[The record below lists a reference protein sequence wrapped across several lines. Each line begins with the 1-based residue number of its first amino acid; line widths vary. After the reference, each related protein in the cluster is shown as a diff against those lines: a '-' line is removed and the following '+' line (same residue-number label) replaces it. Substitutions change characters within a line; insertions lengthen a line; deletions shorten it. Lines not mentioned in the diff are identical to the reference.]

1 MPHQPGHTW
10 GDLGMDAIDFG
21 KNLFGLNQGGGGF
34 LGSTGAGLLGAIGQA
49 ALGQQGIKDL
59 AEARRGYQTQLRGD
73 KYFGEMEGGILGEL
87 DRQTQ
92 FKPFTVTT
100 GTGQQAVAKP
110 TGLDLQLT
118 QPERNL
124 QNSLLGFSQE
134 AFNILGSEDK
144 REEEQTNLINML
156 TQTPEARRQQQT
168 NLVNMLTSTPEARR
182 QQQTGLINMLTQTPE
197 QREQD
202 QTSVINM
209 LTQSPE
215 ARATR
220 EQQLFDRLEAMQEP
234 GRERARLGLEERLVN
249 QGRSGVR
256 SAMFGGTPEEL
267 AQAKAIEEQRSR
279 NVLGAMDQARAE
291 QALGSQQ
298 TLQGLQEFRNRMN
311 LGSQVTLQ
319 GLQEARAQEALD
331 SQQTLQ
337 GLQESR
343 AEQALG
349 SQQTLQGLQE
359 LRGRLGLAGELGLRS
374 IPAAYTPQAGL
385 LSALNPM
392 LQMNRNQVA
401 LDLGRGELFGGLA
414 ESGLEADLGIRAL
427 ENALRQQQYKGLF
440 DLLAAERSGQGG
452 GTTTTTTSDGGNLFS
467 NLIGQI
473 RDFGAYPGATY
484 P

>member
-1 MPHQPGHTW
+1 MEEF
-10 GDLGMDAIDFG
+10 L
-21 KNLFGLNQGGGGF
+21 KNLFGQNSGGF
-34 LGSTGAGLLGAIGQA
+34 FGSDGAGLLGALGQA
-49 ALGQQGIKDL
+49 GLGQQGISDL
-59 AEARRGYQTQLRGD
+59 AEARRDYQTQLRGD
-73 KYFGEMEGGILGEL
+73 MPFSEMEGGILGEL
-87 DRQTQ
+87 GRQTQ

-100 GTGQQAVAKP
+100 GTGQRAGVTP
-110 TGLDLQLT
+110 TSLDLQLT
-118 QPERNL
+118 QPEQNL
-124 QNSLLGFSQE
+124 QSSLLGFGQDMFS
-134 AFNILGSEDK
+134 FLSDPTK
-144 REEEQTNLINML
+144 REEDQTAVINML
-156 TQTPEARRQQQT
+156 TQT
-168 NLVNMLTSTPEARR
+168 
-182 QQQTGLINMLTQTPE
+182 
-197 QREQD
+197 
-202 QTSVINM
+202 
-209 LTQSPE
+209 PE

-220 EQQLFDRLEAMQEP
+220 EQQLFDRLEAIQAPE
-234 GRERARLGLEERLVN
+234 RERARLGLEERLVN

-291 QALGSQQ
+291 QALSSQQ
-298 TLQGLQEFRNRMN
+298 TLQGLQEFRNRMAT
-311 LGSQVTLQ
+311 GGQ
-319 GLQEARAQEALD
+319 
-331 SQQTLQ
+331 
-337 GLQESR
+337 
-343 AEQALG
+343 
-349 SQQTLQGLQE
+349 
-359 LRGRLGLAGELGLRS
+359 LGLSA

-392 LQMNRNQVA
+392 LQLNRNQVA

-440 DLLAAERSGQGG
+440 DLLAAERAGQSG

>member
-1 MPHQPGHTW
+1 MTHI
-10 GDLGMDAIDFG
+10 LGLEHSISGIANQAQSG
-21 KNLFGLNQGGGGF
+21 LTNLFGLGDDGGGF
-34 LGSTGAGLLGAIGQA
+34 FGSTGAGLLGALGQA

-118 QPERNL
+118 QPEQNL
-124 QNSLLGFSQE
+124 QNSLLGFGQQ
-134 AFNILGSEDK
+134 AFDLLGSPEE
-144 REEEQTNLINML
+144 REEEQSNLIRMIAETPETREADQTAVINML
-156 TQTPEARRQQQT
+156 TQTPT
-168 NLVNMLTSTPEARR
+168 
-182 QQQTGLINMLTQTPE
+182 
-197 QREQD
+197 
-202 QTSVINM
+202 
-209 LTQSPE
+209 

-220 EQQLFDRLEAMQEP
+220 EQEIFDRLEAMQAPE
-234 GRERARLGLEERLVN
+234 RERARLALEQRLVN

-267 AQAKAIEEQRSR
+267 AQAKAIEEQKSR

-291 QALGSQQ
+291 QALSSQQ
-298 TLQGLQEFRNRMN
+298 TLQGL
-311 LGSQVTLQ
+311 G
-319 GLQEARAQEALD
+319 EARA
-331 SQQTLQ
+331 
-337 GLQESR
+337 R
-343 AEQALG
+343 QALLG
-349 SQQTLQGLQE
+349 QQTLQGLQE
-359 LRGRLGLAGELGLRS
+359 LRGRLGLAGQLGLQA

-392 LQMNRNQVA
+392 LQLNRNQVA
-401 LDLGRGELFGGLA
+401 LDLGRGQLFGGLA

-440 DLLAAERSGQGG
+440 DLLAAERAGQGG
-452 GTTTTTTSDGGNLFS
+452 GGGTQDTPNVPGVFNYLPPLPTISGHSRTWYGRRTSNKHPGG
-467 NLIGQI
+467 
-473 RDFGAYPGATY
+473 
-484 P
+484 

>member
-1 MPHQPGHTW
+1 MPHKPDHSW

-134 AFNILGSEDK
+134 AFNILGSPEE

-156 TQTPEARRQQQT
+156 TQTPEAR
-168 NLVNMLTSTPEARR
+168 
-182 QQQTGLINMLTQTPE
+182 
-197 QREQD
+197 
-202 QTSVINM
+202 
-209 LTQSPE
+209 
-215 ARATR
+215 ATR
-220 EQQLFDRLEAMQEP
+220 EQQLFDRLEAIQAPE
-234 GRERARLGLEERLVN
+234 RERARLNLEERLVN

-291 QALGSQQ
+291 QALS
-298 TLQGLQEFRNRMN
+298 
-311 LGSQVTLQ
+311 
-319 GLQEARAQEALD
+319 
-331 SQQTLQ
+331 
-337 GLQESR
+337 
-343 AEQALG
+343 

-359 LRGRLGLAGELGLRS
+359 LRGRLGLAGQLGLQA

-392 LQMNRNQVA
+392 LQLNRNQVA

-440 DLLAAERSGQGG
+440 DLLAAERAGQGG

>member
-1 MPHQPGHTW
+1 
-10 GDLGMDAIDFG
+10 
-21 KNLFGLNQGGGGF
+21 
-34 LGSTGAGLLGAIGQA
+34 
-49 ALGQQGIKDL
+49 
-59 AEARRGYQTQLRGD
+59 
-73 KYFGEMEGGILGEL
+73 
-87 DRQTQ
+87 
-92 FKPFTVTT
+92 
-100 GTGQQAVAKP
+100 
-110 TGLDLQLT
+110 
-118 QPERNL
+118 
-124 QNSLLGFSQE
+124 
-134 AFNILGSEDK
+134 
-144 REEEQTNLINML
+144 
-156 TQTPEARRQQQT
+156 
-168 NLVNMLTSTPEARR
+168 MLTSTPEARR
-182 QQQTGLINMLTQTPE
+182 QQQTGLINMLSQTPE

-298 TLQGLQEFRNRMN
+298 TLQGLQE
-311 LGSQVTLQ
+311 
-319 GLQEARAQEALD
+319 
-331 SQQTLQ
+331 
-337 GLQESR
+337 
-343 AEQALG
+343 
-349 SQQTLQGLQE
+349 

-392 LQMNRNQVA
+392 LQLNRNQVA
-401 LDLGRGELFGGLA
+401 RDLGRGELFGGLA

-440 DLLAAERSGQGG
+440 DLLAAERGGQSG
-452 GTTTTTTSDGGNLFS
+452 GTQADSGFRFYNVPGLPAQSDPFDVKNIVAGLLPN
-467 NLIGQI
+467 
-473 RDFGAYPGATY
+473 
-484 P
+484 

>member
-1 MPHQPGHTW
+1 MPHEPDHSW

-134 AFNILGSEDK
+134 AFNILGSPEQ
-144 REEEQTNLINML
+144 REQEQTNLINML
-156 TQTPEARRQQQT
+156 TQTPT
-168 NLVNMLTSTPEARR
+168 
-182 QQQTGLINMLTQTPE
+182 
-197 QREQD
+197 
-202 QTSVINM
+202 
-209 LTQSPE
+209 

-220 EQQLFDRLEAMQEP
+220 EQEIFDRLEDMQAPE
-234 GRERARLGLEERLVN
+234 RERARLGLEQRLVN

-267 AQAKAIEEQRSR
+267 ALAKAVEEQKSR

-291 QALGSQQ
+291 QALS
-298 TLQGLQEFRNRMN
+298 
-311 LGSQVTLQ
+311 
-319 GLQEARAQEALD
+319 
-331 SQQTLQ
+331 
-337 GLQESR
+337 
-343 AEQALG
+343 

-359 LRGRLGLAGELGLRS
+359 LRGRLGLAGELGLRA

-392 LQMNRNQVA
+392 LQLNRNQVA
-401 LDLGRGELFGGLA
+401 LDLGRGQLFGGLA

-440 DLLAAERSGQGG
+440 DLLAAERAGQGG
-452 GTTTTTTSDGGNLFS
+452 GTTTTTTSNDDGNFFENVFS
-467 NLIGQI
+467 RFIPS
-473 RDFGAYPGATY
+473 YPNS
-484 P
+484 

>member
-1 MPHQPGHTW
+1 MAFHDGIS
-10 GDLGMDAIDFG
+10 DALG
-21 KNLFGLNQGGGGF
+21 NF
-34 LGSTGAGLLGAIGQA
+34 LGTPASGLLGALGQA
-49 ALGQQGIKDL
+49 GLGAKGISDL
-59 AEARRGYQTQLRGD
+59 AEARRDYQADLRGD
-73 KYFGEMEGGILGEL
+73 QDFSDMGGGILGEL
-87 DRQTQ
+87 GRQTE

-100 GTGQQAVAKP
+100 GTGQKAATTVNEFGQP

-118 QPERNL
+118 QPEQNL
-124 QNSLLGFSQE
+124 QNSLLGFGQQ
-134 AFNILGSEDK
+134 AFDILGSPEQ
-144 REEEQTNLINML
+144 REQEQTNLINML
-156 TQTPEARRQQQT
+156 TQT
-168 NLVNMLTSTPEARR
+168 
-182 QQQTGLINMLTQTPE
+182 
-197 QREQD
+197 
-202 QTSVINM
+202 
-209 LTQSPE
+209 PE

-298 TLQGLQEFRNRMN
+298 TLQGLQE
-311 LGSQVTLQ
+311 
-319 GLQEARAQEALD
+319 
-331 SQQTLQ
+331 
-337 GLQESR
+337 
-343 AEQALG
+343 
-349 SQQTLQGLQE
+349 
-359 LRGRLGLAGELGLRS
+359 LRGRLGLAGELGLRA

-392 LQMNRNQVA
+392 LQLNRNQVA

>member
-1 MPHQPGHTW
+1 MPHKPDHSW

-49 ALGQQGIKDL
+49 ALGQEGIKDL

-118 QPERNL
+118 QPEQNL

-134 AFNILGSEDK
+134 AFNILGSPEE
-144 REEEQTNLINML
+144 REKEQTNLINML
-156 TQTPEARRQQQT
+156 TQT
-168 NLVNMLTSTPEARR
+168 
-182 QQQTGLINMLTQTPE
+182 
-197 QREQD
+197 
-202 QTSVINM
+202 
-209 LTQSPE
+209 PE

-220 EQQLFDRLEAMQEP
+220 EQQLFDRLEAIQAPE
-234 GRERARLGLEERLVN
+234 RERARLNLEQRLVN

-267 AQAKAIEEQRSR
+267 ALAKAVEEQRSR

-291 QALGSQQ
+291 QALSSQQ
-298 TLQGLQEFRNRMN
+298 TLQGLQEMRNRSA
-311 LGSQVTLQ
+311 LAGQL
-319 GLQEARAQEALD
+319 GLQA
-331 SQQTLQ
+331 
-337 GLQESR
+337 
-343 AEQALG
+343 
-349 SQQTLQGLQE
+349 
-359 LRGRLGLAGELGLRS
+359 

-392 LQMNRNQVA
+392 LQLNRNQVA
-401 LDLGRGELFGGLA
+401 LDLGRGQLFGGLA

-440 DLLAAERSGQGG
+440 DLLAAERAGQSG